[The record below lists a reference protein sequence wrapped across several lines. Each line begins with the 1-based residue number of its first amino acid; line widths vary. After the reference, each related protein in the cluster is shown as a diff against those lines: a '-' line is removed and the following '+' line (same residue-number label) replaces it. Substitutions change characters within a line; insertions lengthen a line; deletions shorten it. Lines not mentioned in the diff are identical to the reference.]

1 MLRIVNQVLVALS
14 ITLLS
19 LVVLDALLP
28 GFALN
33 DARSAIVGI
42 VVLGALNYAI
52 LPLAIRFTLPV
63 DFLTFG
69 LLPLV
74 LNGLTVLLVSRVVA
88 GFKVQDVI
96 TGILLSF
103 GLMINN
109 WLITSS
115 YVFRKQRNRLEYS
128 ELSRLARKPDGAE
141 VPRTPG
147 LILLEID
154 GLAEPL
160 LRQVIK
166 SGYMPT
172 LATWLKSGTHRL
184 ARWETSLPSQTSSMQ
199 AGILHGNHHDIPGFR
214 FYDRKRKLLL
224 SSNNPAVADDII
236 KPILNGQGLLRE
248 HGYSLNNWATGDAPE
263 ILMTFTAMK
272 KDLLKQSNHLYAFFA
287 RAYNVQRVLASMIWD
302 MMVETVEAQ
311 QQRIQN
317 VLPRIERRF
326 PYPLVRAA
334 TTRLIPTLS
343 CQLLVTKLFEGIDG
357 AYTTFLNYDEV
368 AHHSGIDRIDA
379 FRVLRQL
386 DEQIRFIAGAA
397 ALTERPYEFIVL
409 SDHGQSMGATFR
421 QRYGQTLAELVD
433 SLIGQGNKSLTA
445 SSPSA
450 EGIDY
455 LGLLLSELISL
466 GNRRAGILNRLLRG
480 QISGEGGVD
489 LRQRRKPT
497 GQKDSHDSR
506 KDSEQPAKSVVAASG
521 NLANIYLADY
531 DEPLTLEKIDAA
543 CPQLTKALIDHPGIS
558 FMAVRTE
565 KRGAVAIGKQGKY
578 YLDSAKVEGEN
589 PLRDFDEHSPAHLK
603 GLMTYPHSGD
613 MVVNSLYDPKTGEV
627 AAFEELVGSHGGLG
641 GTQNQPFILYPT
653 ALESGELPNLVG
665 APSVY
670 RLLRKWK
677 EKLRADGYKVTQLP
691 TPDPDIASGRRPR
704 HISLLAVLMG
714 VIATWNFLV
723 SAGGL
728 VASRDYLGR
737 NAESVSHFFV
747 PFLAALLAVV
757 IGVGLWRL
765 KRWALEA
772 AIGILAVSIILSV
785 VDLMLAPPQ
794 SRGLISILASVPLI
808 NAVLFA
814 YLLYSGRVRRAFGL
828 G

>member
-1 MLRIVNQVLVALS
+1 MKAKGAAMLRIINQLLVALS

-28 GFALN
+28 GFTLSN
-33 DARSAIVGI
+33 IRSAIVGI
-42 VVLGALNYAI
+42 VVLGALNSAI
-52 LPLAIRFTLPV
+52 LPLAIRFTLPF

-74 LNGLTVLLVSRVVA
+74 LNGLTVLLVSRLVP
-88 GFKVQDVI
+88 GFEVHDVI
-96 TGILLSF
+96 TGILVSF
-103 GLMINN
+103 GLMFNN
-109 WLITSS
+109 LLITSS

-128 ELSRLARKPDGAE
+128 ELSRLARKSDGAE
-141 VPRTPG
+141 VPHTPG

-160 LRQVIK
+160 LRQAIK
-166 SGYMPT
+166 RGYMPT

-214 FYDRKRKLLL
+214 FYDRQRKRLL
-224 SSNNPAVADDII
+224 SSNNPTVADTII
-236 KPILNGQGLLRE
+236 QPLLNGQGLLRE
-248 HGYSLNNWATGDAPE
+248 RGYSLNNWATGDAPE
-263 ILMTFTAMK
+263 VLLTFTAMK
-272 KDLLKQSNHLYAFFA
+272 KDLLKQSEHLYAFFA
-287 RAYNVQRVLASMIWD
+287 RAYSVQRVIISMIWD
-302 MMVETVEAQ
+302 VIIEVVEAQ
-311 QQRIQN
+311 RQKIHN

-368 AHHSGIDRIDA
+368 AHHSGIDRADA

-386 DEQIRFIAGAA
+386 DEQIRFITGAA

-433 SLIGQGNKSLTA
+433 SVIGQGNKSLTA

-455 LGLLLSELISL
+455 LGLLLSELISF

-480 QISGEGGVD
+480 QISDEGRVD
-489 LRQRRKPT
+489 LRQRRIPA
-497 GQKDSHDSR
+497 GQKG
-506 KDSEQPAKSVVAASG
+506 SEQPVKSVVAASG

-531 DEPLTLEKIDAA
+531 DAPLTIEKIEAA
-543 CPQLTKALIDHPGIS
+543 CPPLTKTLIDHPGIS
-558 FMAVRTE
+558 FMVARTE

-578 YLDSAKVEGEN
+578 YLDSGKVEGEN
-589 PLRDFDEHSPAHLK
+589 PLRDFGEHAADHLK
-603 GLMTYPHSGD
+603 ELMTYPHSGD
-613 MVVNSLYDPKTGEV
+613 IVVNSMYDPQTGEV

-641 GTQNQPFILYPT
+641 GTQTQPFLLYPT
-653 ALESGELPNLVG
+653 ALEPGELDGLVG

-670 RLLRKWK
+670 RLLRSWQ
-677 EKLRADGYKVTQLP
+677 EKLKGNGYKATQLP
-691 TPDPDIASGRRPR
+691 TPDPDIASGQRPR
-704 HISLLAVLMG
+704 SLSLLAVLMG
-714 VIATWNFLV
+714 VIAMWNFLV
-723 SAGGL
+723 SAGGFI
-728 VASRDYLGR
+728 ASRGYLGQ
-737 NAESVSHFFV
+737 NAENVSHFIV
-747 PFLAALLAVV
+747 PFLAAVFSVL

-765 KRWALEA
+765 KHWALEA
-772 AIGILAVSIILSV
+772 AIGILAVSITLSV
-785 VDLMLAPPQ
+785 LDLLVAPPQ
-794 SRGLISILASVPLI
+794 SRGLSAILASVPLI
-808 NAVLFA
+808 NACLFA
-814 YLLYSGRVRRAFGL
+814 YLLYNGDTPHG
-828 G
+828 